1 MWFWRIGSLR
11 RQPFYCIFTGITSEF
26 FAKEIGYEVLAYGG
40 IVGALADISILSGSV
55 LDILIGIWLLL
66 GKKLKR
72 CFQLQMIVIVTYT
85 LLLTAIDPSLWLH
98 PFGPLT
104 KNVPIL
110 VMIYGLYKHEC
121 SRLGQ
126 VERVRS

>member
-1 MWFWRIGSLR
+1 M
-11 RQPFYCIFTGITSEF
+11 TSEF

>member
-1 MWFWRIGSLR
+1 MYLAARLSLS
-11 RQPFYCIFTGITSEF
+11 FLWVFTGITSEF
-26 FAKEIGYEVLAYGG
+26 FAKEIGYEVLANAG
-40 IVGALADISILSGSV
+40 IIGALADISILSGSL

-66 GKKLKR
+66 GKKLKL
-72 CFQLQMIVIVTYT
+72 CYWLQMIVIATYT
-85 LLLTAIDPSLWLH
+85 LLLTVIDPSFWIH

-110 VMIYGLYKHEC
+110 VMIYGLYAHEC
-121 SRLGQ
+121 SRLRQ